1 MSSGNN
7 NNNTIASL
15 GNTASLTEVAD
26 ATKTGVTTT
35 ALEVETTNI
44 IATASSDG
52 TNAKD
57 TSKEAE
63 AGVAN
68 TLSTLSL
75 TDTTIY
81 TTYSLNQL
89 DSWIAAYHEEAAL
102 VCNKI
107 RPLTTA
113 ESAILEKL
121 LSQRRGV
128 ENSMVYKE
136 KFEEFM
142 AKQKGNRRDE
152 GN

>member
-1 MSSGNN
+1 MSSDNN
-7 NNNTIASL
+7 KTIASL
-15 GNTASLTEVAD
+15 GNTANLTKVAD

-68 TLSTLSL
+68 TPSTLSL

-81 TTYSLNQL
+81 TTYSLTQL
-89 DSWIAAYHEEAAL
+89 DSWITAYHEEAAL
-102 VCNKI
+102 VGNKI

-113 ESAILEKL
+113 ETAILEKL
-121 LSQRRGV
+121 LNQRRGV

-136 KFEEFM
+136 KYEEFM
-142 AKQKGNRRDE
+142 AKEKAKRRDKS
-152 GN
+152 N